1 MAASIG
7 SWIFLKID
15 FSEFVLK
22 LHKAFSEHAKARGG
36 DIILRTIQCPLQR
49 TY

>member
-22 LHKAFSEHAKARGG
+22 LQKAFSGVVKST
-36 DIILRTIQCPLQR
+36 LRQEVVISS
-49 TY
+49 

>member
-22 LHKAFSEHAKARGG
+22 LHKAFSGVVKSMPRQEVV
-36 DIILRTIQCPLQR
+36 ISS
-49 TY
+49 